1 MKKIKILLLALGII
15 TCTAI
20 TVSCNDDDDYY
31 TPGSSIVEIFD
42 DYYPDATDV
51 RWYYVGGYYVAD
63 FDYYGD
69 DMEAWFSNDGSW
81 LYTKTEIVYATLPVE
96 VQVNLMT
103 AYIDYDIED
112 IIKITTSKYGTF
124 YNIEIEND
132 NEELSLLYDESG
144 TLIKIYANVMPY
156 SWWDNLN

>member
-51 RWYYVGGYYVAD
+51 KWYYVGGYYVAD

-81 LYTKTEIVYATLPVE
+81 LYTKTEIVYATLPIE

-132 NEELSLLYDESG
+132 NEELSLLYEESG
-144 TLIKIYANVMPY
+144 TLIKIYSNKMTY
-156 SWWDNLN
+156 SWRDRIN